1 MVAIPT
7 DTRWHLFVV
16 LLCVSLVISDTVM
29 FSVFHVPVGW
39 LCVFIE
45 ERSLQ
50 VICPFFKLGYL
61 GCVGAV
67 QAWVGK

>member
-7 DTRWHLFVV
+7 DMRWHLFVV
-16 LLCVSLVISDTVM
+16 LVCVSLMISDTVM
-29 FSVFHVPVGW
+29 FNVFHVPVGW
-39 LCVFIE
+39 LWAFTE

-61 GCVGAV
+61 CCVGAV